1 MRFAMQGSMQG
12 ELQVAVQRLA
22 NVVLTSKSV
31 RAQWRVTI
39 GVRTCLVWSSCGVIC
54 CHRKRLGTGVSAR
67 SQFRVV
73 SASCLF
79 VFLNRVSE
87 SFGLSSRP
95 IRSGDV
101 RFHFLPLEVCVGR
114 VCLCKFAANTISRG
128 RFCLFCHSSRPRHRV
143 VWSSGLRSGTGS
155 VRGNLGVVNCI
166 TNRQK

>member
-1 MRFAMQGSMQG
+1 MCFAVQGSMQG
-12 ELQVAVQRLA
+12 VLEVAAQRLVS
-22 NVVLTSKSV
+22 VVLTSKSV
-31 RAQWRVTI
+31 RAQWRVII
-39 GVRTCLVWSSCGVIC
+39 GVYVFRAWPCGVIC

-101 RFHFLPLEVCVGR
+101 RFHFLTLEDCVGR
-114 VCLCKFAANTISRG
+114 FVFACANFVRIQFPVSVSVSFAILPDR
-128 RFCLFCHSSRPRHRV
+128 
-143 VWSSGLRSGTGS
+143 GTGS
-155 VRGNLGVVNCI
+155 CGLLGSDREPGRFGA
-166 TNRQK
+166 TYGP